1 MKFWGRGAGCDSEID
16 AQSKNCNRFGGDGAT
31 RFIPSTVGGHQ
42 RASEVSRPTLKVDR
56 QTRTGQQGNA
66 KRDNRENAN
75 RTTGRT
81 RAGQR
86 GKRERDN
93 REDTKGAKM
102 KTRTGTIERGP
113 ESSAVWRP
121 PILRGSWGHVVSRR
135 WPGQI
140 LGDAA
145 SFAGSL
151 PVWSPGAPHEVALSF
166 AGSPRRGDRRQNG
179 ARASACCA
187 RFPAR
192 TFTATV
198 KPLLRIQR
206 APAIQPRVAAQSFT
220 HGPISRYQNW
230 CHIAVPVSVPR
241 VLAQWVAN
249 DSFPLR
255 NIIESPVWGPW
266 K

>member
-1 MKFWGRGAGCDSEID
+1 M
-16 AQSKNCNRFGGDGAT
+16 
-31 RFIPSTVGGHQ
+31 
-42 RASEVSRPTLKVDR
+42 
-56 QTRTGQQGNA
+56 
-66 KRDNRENAN
+66 
-75 RTTGRT
+75 
-81 RAGQR
+81 
-86 GKRERDN
+86 
-93 REDTKGAKM
+93 
-102 KTRTGTIERGP
+102 
-113 ESSAVWRP
+113 
-121 PILRGSWGHVVSRR
+121 RGSWGHVVSRR

-179 ARASACCA
+179 AQQRQGVSVRAVSGDGAAIGARQWMRAGACCA

-206 APAIQPRVAAQSFT
+206 APAIQARVAAQSFT

-255 NIIESPVWGPW
+255 NTIESPVLGPW
-266 K
+266 T